1 MPISEDIWGA
11 GKIPSRLKI
20 EIVGFLQKSPQAYTA
35 GEILNHLMQ
44 FRGEYWGEFL
54 GFMGSMATLEGVLGE
69 LIKDG
74 KVESKMIDREE
85 SSPIMYYRAK

>member
-1 MPISEDIWGA
+1 MPISEDVWRA

-20 EIVGFLQKSPQAYTA
+20 EIGGFLQKSPQAYTA
-35 GEILNHLMQ
+35 SEILNHLMQ

-54 GFMGSMATLEGVLGE
+54 GFMGSMATLEGVLDE

-74 KVESKMIDREE
+74 QIESKMIAREG
-85 SSPIMYYRAK
+85 SSPMMYYRAR

>member
-1 MPISEDIWGA
+1 MPISEDVWRV

-20 EIVGFLQKSPQAYTA
+20 EIVGFLHKSQQAYTA
-35 GEILNHLMQ
+35 NEILNHLMQ
-44 FRGEYWGEFL
+44 FRSEHWGEFL
-54 GFMGSMATLEGVLGE
+54 GFMGSMATLEKTLGE

-74 KVESKMIDREE
+74 KIESKMIDREE